1 MYALPLRQKVCD
13 SLITQTSA
21 GFRQFS
27 SWLKYSGG
35 KSARRAQT
43 LGAAPPTCEISA
55 RVTALQSRQQIRHV
69 RRQRRGEFQLLA
81 RHRVFKAQGRGVQRL
96 AGETIG
102 QFCRRPKQLF
112 SQASL
117 ATIGLIPNQPMAR
130 IGHMDADL
138 MGAAGFK
145 PAFHQAGSTLKV
157 LNHTGTGHRVAALL
171 PNHSL
176 PLAVSFV
183 AGKVSGD
190 LQDAARLKADP
201 AQQEAYAQA

>member
-1 MYALPLRQKVCD
+1 M
-13 SLITQTSA
+13 
-21 GFRQFS
+21 
-27 SWLKYSGG
+27 
-35 KSARRAQT
+35 
-43 LGAAPPTCEISA
+43 
-55 RVTALQSRQQIRHV
+55 
-69 RRQRRGEFQLLA
+69 
-81 RHRVFKAQGRGVQRL
+81 QRL
-96 AGETIG
+96 AGEAIG

-112 SQASL
+112 RQASL
-117 ATIGLIPNQPMAR
+117 ATIRLIPNQPMAR

-176 PLAVSFV
+176 PLAV
-183 AGKVSGD
+183 GLMPGEVSGD

-201 AQQEAYAQA
+201 AQAPQAGVIGVGLAVDDRQIAAVDRVILELCRQPVMGAVRFRDHQEPRCILVDAVDDARPPLAANARERIPAMGQ